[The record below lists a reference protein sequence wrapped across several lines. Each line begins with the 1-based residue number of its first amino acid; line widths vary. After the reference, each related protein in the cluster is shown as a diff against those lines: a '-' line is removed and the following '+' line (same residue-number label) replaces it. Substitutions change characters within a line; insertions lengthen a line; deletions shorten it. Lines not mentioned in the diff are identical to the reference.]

1 MLEKLVRNK
10 LFWVAGVA
18 AVALSVY
25 LAFTVFGV
33 QALLYDREVN
43 EDFAA
48 SAATP
53 EEQASPSRTPTEQA
67 SEPGTAAPVRVSFG
81 DFHGVAHP
89 GTGSAAVYRQDDGS
103 YVLRLEN
110 LDIFNGPD
118 LYVYAVAADDANDND
133 AVLEAGFLNLGR
145 LKGNQGNQN
154 YGLPADFD
162 PSTYRSISV
171 WCQRFSVNFATA
183 PLR

>member
-25 LAFTVFGV
+25 LAFAVFGV

-53 EEQASPSRTPTEQA
+53 EEQASPSRMPTEQA
-67 SEPGTAAPVRVSFG
+67 SEPSTAAPVRVSFG